1 MQVYTIPEAAKFLKA
16 APITVKRLLLR
27 GDLNGFKVGTHWRIT
42 DQDLVAFIEANRP
55 KHRGREQTETASTA

>member
-1 MQVYTIPEAAKFLKA
+1 MQVYTIPEAAKLLKA

-27 GDLNGFKVGTHWRIT
+27 GDLNGFKLGTHWRIT

-55 KHRGREQTETASTA
+55 QRKKGKTTDAESTA

>member
-27 GDLNGFKVGTHWRIT
+27 GDLNGFKVGTHWRTT
-42 DQDLVAFIEANRP
+42 DQDLAAFIEAHRP
-55 KHRGREQTETASTA
+55 KRKGREQTEAASTA